1 MEALYLDIEGNQLT
15 SSEWDKHHVFP
26 RCKAKG
32 MGGKVHQ
39 FINQRGLVLPMV
51 RTIHTE
57 LHKQVDFPLI
67 PSPSLIYR
75 INGFMSDLDTQNP
88 YDRFIAVTD
97 HITHLAETTG
107 NTGHREQCER
117 IADNLTRQSV
127 YILESQVT
135 IKPLEEVV

>member
-1 MEALYLDIEGNQLT
+1 MEALYLDIEGNQLPR
-15 SSEWDKHHVFP
+15 SEWDKHHVFP
-26 RCKAKG
+26 RCRAKG

-51 RTIHTE
+51 RSVHTE
-57 LHKQVDFPLI
+57 LQKQVDFPLI
-67 PSPSLIYR
+67 PTPSLIYR

-107 NTGHREQCER
+107 NTSHREQCER
-117 IADNLTRQSV
+117 IADNLTRQSIW
-127 YILESQVT
+127 ILEGQVT
-135 IKPLEEVV
+135 IKPLEEAA

>member
-1 MEALYLDIEGNQLT
+1 MEALYLDIEGNQLKQGG
-15 SSEWDKHHVFP
+15 WNKHHVFP
-26 RCKAKG
+26 RCRAKG

-57 LHKQVDFPLI
+57 LHKQVDFPPI

-88 YDRFIAVTD
+88 YDRFLALTE
-97 HITHLAETTG
+97 HITHVAETTG
-107 NTGHREQCER
+107 NTSHREQCER
-117 IADNLTRQSV
+117 IAENLAQQSV
-127 YILESQVT
+127 FILEGQVQIT
-135 IKPLEEVV
+135 PLQEAA